1 MKITDIHI
9 YRLNAP
15 PREQKTKPRRPP
27 WRADAEVANPGSRY
41 PKVKRSRSRWLPTW
55 DGAWV

>member
-1 MKITDIHI
+1 MKIADVRI

-27 WRADAEVANPGSRY
+27 WRADAEVA
-41 PKVKRSRSRWLPTW
+41 KWLRNI
-55 DGAWV
+55 GVI